1 MLDVD
6 RRDVVGE
13 QHGLVR
19 EDVVLLLVFQGL
31 GRNDAELQQARH
43 ERARPRE
50 GLDDGHPRIPQ
61 ALTKRRAHR
70 IVGTAD
76 DEVDD
81 LDGCED
87 DVQALAHA
95 WESLREEAIVE
106 RAHDLL
112 LARQCVHRLDALNHC
127 FIEGIQIAALV
138 LEHRVRCQHLTIAFI
153 ARLTGCCCENE

>member
-106 RAHDLL
+106 RARSSPVEWCNRFVSFGLGYALSWSGVSSCPVGCGVSRDLV
-112 LARQCVHRLDALNHC
+112 RMSRL
-127 FIEGIQIAALV
+127 
-138 LEHRVRCQHLTIAFI
+138 R
-153 ARLTGCCCENE
+153 